1 MRDIRGFKR
10 RNRNQTF
17 LHGLMDYAKTLKLRF
32 WLGDLDL
39 PKRRKRRKRYTSS
52 REEEQDVQMCL
63 CGKAIWNRTQIVGE
77 CEMR

>member
-39 PKRRKRRKRYTSS
+39 PKRRKRRGIP
-52 REEEQDVQMCL
+52 V
-63 CGKAIWNRTQIVGE
+63 VGRKSKMYRCAFVAKPYGIE
-77 CEMR
+77 LK